1 VKRYA
6 TDKQTAFCKSGAF
19 HMEKPTFT
27 DYVTL
32 IFNLFGQFIQASG
45 PDLDW
50 FSARYHYEHKTL
62 IGDITKSCGLAKK
75 KRWRIPSTSSGQ
87 ALVGVETY
95 KAVRSRKEDTP
106 CATIPHSLKPFE
118 MKFT

>member
-1 VKRYA
+1 
-6 TDKQTAFCKSGAF
+6 
-19 HMEKPTFT
+19 MEKPTFT

-62 IGDITKSCGLAKK
+62 IVFFITMQYRSIFEFKAQRRWLEEHPD
-75 KRWRIPSTSSGQ
+75 KREQLGFKRVPHRTTLSRR
-87 ALVGVETY
+87 Y
-95 KAVRSRKEDTP
+95 KALYQAVARFYRFSGTGCGNAR
-106 CATIPHSLKPFE
+106 
-118 MKFT
+118 